1 MQPKTTVKFDEKT
14 FERHKESIKS
24 IAKTRRMRKLN
35 PTYSSDLPLDIGMQ
49 VTRRCNLKCKTCFL
63 WNENGDF
70 RYLDKEEKEIELD
83 ASIIEKTLFETKEAK
98 SRLYMWGAE
107 PLIHKQWDDIAKML
121 IKDHRWLTICTNGIL
136 LDKKVDTLLP
146 ISEDL
151 AVVMSLDG
159 FEHEHDI
166 VRGKGTFA
174 KTVQNAE
181 MLISLKKKGLFKG
194 LTTFHCVLNDDIIP
208 NLFEFAK
215 YCENF
220 GVDSLYFGF
229 PWYIGPD
236 TCKEMDEHYN
246 KHFSWLDNL
255 NKREQNS
262 WYTYAYHIKPE
273 LIPVLE
279 EQMKKIIDHES
290 KLRIRLQPPLEIPEF
305 RDYLVGKKMP
315 VQYSS
320 NCYAVSNR
328 MDILANGD
336 VTTCQPFREFVVGNL
351 YNNSLVE
358 IWKGEKFNKVRE
370 AISQGLTPI
379 CSKCILLYLNGK

>member
-1 MQPKTTVKFDEKT
+1 MQPKTLAKFDEKT
-14 FERHKESIKS
+14 FERHKETIKS
-24 IAKTRRMRKLN
+24 IALTRRLRKQN
-35 PTYSSDLPLDIGMQ
+35 PSYAPPLPLDIGLQ
-49 VTRRCNLKCKTCFL
+49 VTRRCNLRCTTCFL

-70 RYLDKEEKEIELD
+70 RNLEKNEREVELE
-83 ASIIEKTLFETKEAK
+83 ASIIERTLFETKEAK

-107 PLIHKQWDDIAKML
+107 PLVHKQWDDIAKML

-136 LDKKVDTLLP
+136 IDKKIDSLLP
-146 ISEDL
+146 ISENL
-151 AVVMSLDG
+151 AVVISLDG
-159 FEHEHDI
+159 FEKEHDLI
-166 VRGKGTFA
+166 RGKGAFA
-174 KTVQNAE
+174 KSVENAK
-181 MLISLKKKGLFKG
+181 LLLSLQKKGEYKG
-194 LTTFHCVLNDDIIP
+194 KLTFHCVLNDDIIP
-208 NLFEFAK
+208 CVYEFAEF
-215 YCENF
+215 CESF

-236 TCKEMDEHYN
+236 TCKAMDEHYTEN
-246 KHFSWLDNL
+246 FGWLDNL

-262 WYTYAYHIKPE
+262 WYTYSYHVKPE
-273 LIPVLE
+273 LILILE
-279 EQMKKIIDHES
+279 EQMKKVIDREL
-290 KLRIRLQPPLEIPEF
+290 KVRIRLQPPLEIHEF
-305 RDYLVGKKMP
+305 KDYLIGKKMP

-358 IWKGEKFNKVRE
+358 IWRGEKFSKVRE
-370 AISQGLTPI
+370 TISKGLTPI